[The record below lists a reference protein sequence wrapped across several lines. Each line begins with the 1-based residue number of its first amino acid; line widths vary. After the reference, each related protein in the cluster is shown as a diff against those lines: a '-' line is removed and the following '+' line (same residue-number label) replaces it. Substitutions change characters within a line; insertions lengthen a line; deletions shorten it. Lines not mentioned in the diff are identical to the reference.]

1 MAMTASRRNATGIG
15 VGIIALGVFAAFS
28 AEPATQPTPEQVQ
41 MCNTRAAEAVART
54 SKGTTGPMATTSRV
68 PGQPAPGNVQ
78 PGTSGNPTGGRA
90 TDSTEPGAPP
100 SAVSGTVSQEVLRGM
115 APAGQNNQA
124 YQQSYLVCM
133 RQLGFE

>member
-78 PGTSGNPTGGRA
+78 PGTSGNPT
-90 TDSTEPGAPP
+90 
-100 SAVSGTVSQEVLRGM
+100 AVSGTVSQEVLRGM